1 MKNTQ
6 TYTVQLTKLQIATIK
21 GALEYFGLAN
31 DFGYS
36 LITIAPI
43 SSTDTSDFD
52 YCRLIRS
59 INTLL
64 DEVNKVN
71 PNYGQWGDI
80 KRVASLFN
88 SKIEIA
94 KAQTK
99 EVEQVIENDS
109 NFEDILIDHINKL
122 GLKGNDILL
131 QVNSDYYKKYGHR
144 YFRRY

>member
-31 DFGYS
+31 DFGHS
-36 LITIAPI
+36 LITISPI

-52 YCRLIRS
+52 YCSLIRS
-59 INTLL
+59 INKLL
-64 DEVNKVN
+64 DEANKVK
-71 PNYGQWGDI
+71 PDYGQWGDI
-80 KRVASLFN
+80 KQVASVFN

-94 KAQTK
+94 KAQAE
-99 EVEQVIENDS
+99 EVEQAIENDS
-109 NFEDILIDHINKL
+109 NFEDILIDHLNKL
-122 GLKGNDILL
+122 GLKGNDILERA
-131 QVNSDYYKKYGHR
+131 NSDYYKKYGHR